1 MRLEQTY
8 TTLRRKMELNMP
20 TSVSEAM
27 SICEIIS
34 EFLST
39 EDAREVTSR
48 LHNEVGKTTN
58 NTSLQISLK
67 MLRDLYA

>member
-1 MRLEQTY
+1 
-8 TTLRRKMELNMP
+8 MP
-20 TSVSEAM
+20 TSVSEAR
-27 SICEIIS
+27 SICEILS

-48 LHNEVGKTTN
+48 LHDEVGKTTN